1 LKGVKRM
8 KKMIP
13 VDCHICGAF
22 HPPGFK
28 GDCRDDDNRFPTDD
42 PIERVIFRIWRDGH
56 VIALLP
62 DVEANP
68 GMCMM
73 YEHVGQHGE
82 GDPRHVVSK
91 TRLATPEEYA
101 PLLAELRRIGYNLR
115 IVKRMNRRG

>member
-1 LKGVKRM
+1 M
-8 KKMIP
+8 KLIE
-13 VDCHICGAF
+13 CGACSQY
-22 HPPGFK
+22 HPQGFK

-42 PIERVIFRIWRDGH
+42 PIERVIFRVWPDTEVYYGK

-62 DVEANP
+62 DIEATP

-101 PLLAELRRIGYNLR
+101 PLLKELRDIGYNLR